1 MNSHTN
7 MFFFAYLTFFSLRLG
22 RKCYSVLVM
31 RPGIAKKSLL
41 AKQQGVQQE
50 NCLCRECGERFFCQ
64 LRVFFLLQ
72 VLTELIFYDL
82 NYSNCNI

>member
-22 RKCYSVLVM
+22 RKCYSVFVI

-41 AKQQGVQQE
+41 AKQQGVQRE
-50 NCLCRECGERFFCQ
+50 NCLCRECGERFFAN
-64 LRVFFLLQ
+64 L
-72 VLTELIFYDL
+72 ELPFSTSL
-82 NYSNCNI
+82 N